1 METLGDPATDRY
13 IKWEVQRNFKEPWI
27 SVAGRQVGH
36 HKGSLSHL
44 KVEDEG
50 HDDPG
55 PISIY
60 LRQLEA
66 FNADITNSLVNE
78 AGGGDVRKPLDLQ
91 DHCPGK

>member
-1 METLGDPATDRY
+1 M
-13 IKWEVQRNFKEPWI
+13 
-27 SVAGRQVGH
+27 AGRQVGH

>member
-36 HKGSLSHL
+36 HKGSLSH
-44 KVEDEG
+44 KVETEDCDE
-50 HDDPG
+50 PG
-55 PISIY
+55 PICIH

-66 FNADITNSLVNE
+66 FNADIANSLVNE
-78 AGGGDVRKPLDLQ
+78 ASGGDVRKPLDLQ
-91 DHCPGK
+91 DHCPGQ